1 MVDAMTPWAFTGT
14 RCVEPACVVCSGVRR
29 ASRAS
34 NSVVL
39 IASLSGCPTPCCGLD
54 RGVRLPR
61 CQTHKHLS
69 TRGTGCRRTPPSCRV
84 AAVVTRTHDTHVSP
98 SSSVTN
104 LRNIL
109 ESCDN
114 GAKWVTP
121 RYPLSRVHSFCTTP
135 SYSHTRASKPGRSMM
150 AFTSR
155 RPQLR
160 QGRHVRRA
168 QTASRTLTR

>member
-39 IASLSGCPTPCCGLD
+39 IPLSGCPTPCCGLD
-54 RGVRLPR
+54 RGVRLSQ
-61 CQTHKHLS
+61 CQAQAPQH
-69 TRGTGCRRTPPSCRV
+69 RRTGCRRTPPSCRV
-84 AAVVTRTHDTHVSP
+84 AAAVTRRHDTHVSP
-98 SSSVTN
+98 SSSGTN
-104 LRNIL
+104 LRNML

-150 AFTSR
+150 AFT
-155 RPQLR
+155 
-160 QGRHVRRA
+160 
-168 QTASRTLTR
+168 